1 MTFDLDERLFK
12 GDPPA
17 REGDQG
23 EGRVDR
29 HLVAEEPV
37 GGFLDPPPIV
47 ALAHCG
53 GGLQG

>member
-1 MTFDLDERLFK
+1 MTFDLDERLLK

-23 EGRVDR
+23 EGGVDR

-53 GGLQG
+53 GGLQD